1 MTGSNLNAA
10 DFSRANL
17 RFTLLNRTTVRG
29 TKFDSGTLDSAIFDS
44 TRASTAE
51 ESIDGASHDGIDS
64 KPDHTKKSESATAQK
79 LSDNKLE
86 TAEREI
92 ARLREIA
99 ERSGVESYLIDST
112 KDVKLKW
119 LKGKNVLGVTSGAS
133 APEHLVQELI
143 ELVQSNFETFI
154 TGGQER
160 ADEGIFFKLPKGLR
174 Q

>member
-1 MTGSNLNAA
+1 M
-10 DFSRANL
+10 L
-17 RFTLLNRTTVRG
+17 RISLFV
-29 TKFDSGTLDSAIFDS
+29 
-44 TRASTAE
+44 
-51 ESIDGASHDGIDS
+51 DS
-64 KPDHTKKSESATAQK
+64 KNSSN
-79 LSDNKLE
+79 SN
-86 TAEREI
+86 
-92 ARLREIA
+92 RLREIA

-143 ELVQSNFETFI
+143 ELIQSNFEAFV

-160 ADEGIFFKLPKGLR
+160 EDEGIFFKLPKGLR